1 MLRTH
6 AATLFR
12 EVLKSA
18 NSGILAVVINYRYL
32 AESKWLL
39 CFTDARVLFIANW
52 KRVVTVVLIST
63 AALFALNDGPE
74 ARLCGFKLAERV
86 GLCSDQFQK
95 SQQQ

>member
-1 MLRTH
+1 VLRTH

-39 CFTDARVLFIANW
+39 SFYWHRIVHRQLETSSD
-52 KRVVTVVLIST
+52 S
-63 AALFALNDGPE
+63 
-74 ARLCGFKLAERV
+74 GFRFHGRAVRTEWWSR
-86 GLCSDQFQK
+86 SSFMRF
-95 SQQQ
+95 